1 MRTIIASVR
10 RLPET
15 DSERIA
21 DLERRLCELKQH
33 RLLLLTELEHR
44 LRLLTELETLAPLH
58 DEGVAANIRKL
69 TAIAR
74 EAL

>member
-1 MRTIIASVR
+1 MTTITASVR

-21 DLERRLCELKQH
+21 DLERRLCDVKQH
-33 RLLLLTELEHR
+33 RLRLRTELER
-44 LRLLTELETLAPLH
+44 CIAVLDAVSLVLDAKMAGDVRK
-58 DEGVAANIRKL
+58 VAE
-69 TAIAR
+69 IAR

>member
-1 MRTIIASVR
+1 MTTITASVR

-21 DLERRLCELKQH
+21 DLERRLCDVKQH
-33 RLLLLTELEHR
+33 RLRLRTELE
-44 LRLLTELETLAPLH
+44 TCVAVSALETLAPLQ
-58 DEGVAANIRKL
+58 DAGMAASIRKL

>member
-1 MRTIIASVR
+1 MTTITANVR

-21 DLERRLCELKQH
+21 DLERRLADVKQH
-33 RLLLLTELEHR
+33 RLRLRAELE
-44 LRLLTELETLAPLH
+44 TCVEALETLAPLQ
-58 DEGVAANIRKL
+58 DAGMAANIRKL

>member
-21 DLERRLCELKQH
+21 DLERRLCDMKQH
-33 RLLLLTELEHR
+33 RLRLRTELEACVSA
-44 LRLLTELETLAPLH
+44 LETLAPLH
-58 DEGVAANIRKL
+58 DEGMAANIRKF

>member
-1 MRTIIASVR
+1 MTTITANVR

-21 DLERRLCELKQH
+21 DLERRLADVKQH
-33 RLLLLTELEHR
+33 RLRLRMELENCIWA
-44 LRLLTELETLAPLH
+44 LEAVAPLH
-58 DEGVAANIRKL
+58 DAVLSANIRKL

>member
-1 MRTIIASVR
+1 MTTITASVR

-21 DLERRLCELKQH
+21 DLERRLCDVKQH
-33 RLLLLTELEHR
+33 RLRLRTELETC
-44 LRLLTELETLAPLH
+44 LEALETLAPLQ
-58 DEGVAANIRKL
+58 DAGMAANIRKL